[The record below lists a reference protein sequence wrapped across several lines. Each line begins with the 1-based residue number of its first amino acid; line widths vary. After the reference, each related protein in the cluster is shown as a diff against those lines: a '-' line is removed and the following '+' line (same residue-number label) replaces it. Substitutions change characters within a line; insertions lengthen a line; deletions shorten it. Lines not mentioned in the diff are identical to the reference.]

1 MKDCEEE
8 CKILAIRNQEPQKEL
23 EAVKVD
29 DAYILPSVQY
39 HRILLLVAYQS
50 II

>member
-1 MKDCEEE
+1 MKDCEEKS
-8 CKILAIRNQEPQKEL
+8 KILAIRNQELEKEL

-39 HRILLLVAYQS
+39 LHIH
-50 II
+50 